1 MKNLLNNTKSK
12 IIIAIAIFIGFFIFY
27 LNYDDGIYYVYKDGQ
42 YPFKT
47 FPDQVINESD
57 NDLNVHTKIVYP
69 NNEDNTDYE
78 IVDQSYLDG
87 SELDRAEQ
95 SLSFEYNENIIEYGN
110 DDEFIVEAFELLVAQ
125 SPTSQT
131 YGIYEKSPISK
142 EFVQLDNDFIILDAE
157 LKKSFYI
164 QNLSTNQLTDISPI
178 KSAEDLSSVNN
189 NNYLDMAYLEP
200 IDLESILRN
209 SEAFTNNIVEN
220 EFAVAMVSNGSD
232 ADSKSEDLAKD
243 TGIIYPLKK
252 PDNLILPNIQSVI
265 MDEFDMNISSE
276 PVEFKQIYYGVQ
288 VSSVSSRL
296 DANKF
301 YEGLIVKYSNLLN
314 RDNKSHKNLITKENL
329 GDLGTWYKLRI
340 GPFEDRSEAKRLCS
354 SMRDE
359 GLEGCIVV
367 ELE

>member
-12 IIIAIAIFIGFFIFY
+12 IIIAIAIFTGFFIFY
-27 LNYDDGIYYVYKDGQ
+27 LDYDDGIYYVYKDGL

-47 FPDQVINESD
+47 FPDNVVNEGD

-69 NNEDNTDYE
+69 NNKDNTDYE

-95 SLSFEYNENIIEYGN
+95 SLSFEYNENIIEYSN
-110 DDEFIVEAFELLVAQ
+110 DDDFILEALELLDAQ

-131 YGIYEKSPISK
+131 YGIYEKHPISK
-142 EFVQLDNDFIILDAE
+142 EFVQLDNDFIISDAE

-164 QNLSTNQLTDISPI
+164 QTLSTNQFTDIPPG
-178 KSAEDLSSVNN
+178 KSSEDEISINN
-189 NNYLDMAYLEP
+189 DNNADMAYLES

-209 SEAFTNNIVEN
+209 SEAFTNNIVESG
-220 EFAVAMVSNGSD
+220 FSVAMISDGSD
-232 ADSKSEDLAKD
+232 VDSASEDLASD
-243 TGIIYPLKK
+243 VAIIYPLEK
-252 PDNLILPNIQSVI
+252 PGNLILPNIQSVI
-265 MDEFDMNISSE
+265 MDEFDTSISSE

-301 YEGLIVKYSNLLN
+301 YEGLIIKYSNLLN

-329 GDLGTWYKLRI
+329 GNLGTFYKLRI